1 MTFCGGFADR
11 LKGVASAF
19 AVALTFNKPFRLKWH
34 RNSYIEDYFDI
45 EPSFLNFDGSSAIKY
60 FINQRTEL
68 LNTCKKMELNVVA
81 NLTILSNSIDG
92 VQGILENPVFKN
104 GNLPKLFPGF
114 DIESDQS
121 PFIAAIMRFVIGK
134 PNSKL
139 MELYEECIGSHLGE
153 GDLLKVGVQIR
164 NGDRKLPNFKED
176 KFDLF
181 ETQLLEDFP
190 SESDREKVIVFITGD
205 SNERFI
211 SLIDKLRQNFR
222 VVTSGETCQ
231 QLQFNHIDKTA
242 GHWISEAKTYLDWY
256 ALTQM
261 DRLYISRS
269 GFGETAA
276 LISMVPTQH
285 FTCASGEWKFRTFSF
300 LRPFEETILDKCWHY
315 DENE

>member
-1 MTFCGGFADR
+1 M
-11 LKGVASAF
+11 KGAASSL
-19 AVALTFNKPFRLKWH
+19 ALSLALGKPFRLQWH
-34 RNSYIEDYFDI
+34 KNSRLEDYFDI
-45 EPSFLNFDGSSAIKY
+45 EPSFLKDIGPGETLILMG
-60 FINQRTEL
+60 QRSNL
-68 LNTCKKMELNVVA
+68 LQYSKNVTSLTS
-81 NLTILSNSIDG
+81 NLKIQANSIDG

-164 NGDRKLPNFKED
+164 NGDSGKIRFKAD
-176 KFDLF
+176 KFDEF
-181 ETQLLEDFP
+181 VAKILEDFP
-190 SESDREKVIVFITGD
+190 TEVDRQKVVVFVTGD
-205 SNERFI
+205 SNDKFN
-211 SLIDKLRQNFR
+211 SLIAKLRVDFR

-231 QLQFNHIDKTA
+231 QLHFTHVDIHSGK
-242 GHWISEAKTYLDWY
+242 WISEAKAYVDWY

-276 LISMVPTQH
+276 LVSMVPTQH
-285 FTCASGEWKFRTFSF
+285 FTCVSGEWKIQTFPI
-300 LRPFEETILDKCWHY
+300 LHPFEEIVLDNCWKPLSP
-315 DENE
+315 NLSNKKKQ